1 MLIDDA
7 SNNVLSSKRGSPVVF
22 QRPRLKIAA
31 SHAGRML
38 VDDAASNVLSCVSRT
53 RLNIAAP
60 HEGFMLIDDASRK
73 VSIAAVLRFLR
84 VNARD

>member
-7 SNNVLSSKRGSPVVF
+7 SNNALSSRRGSLVVF

-38 VDDAASNVLSCVSRT
+38 IDDAASNVLSWWRGSLLAC
-53 RLNIAAP
+53 
-60 HEGFMLIDDASRK
+60 H
-73 VSIAAVLRFLR
+73 
-84 VNARD
+84 ARD